1 MTKYRRLAACLLA
14 TSSVLAASPA
24 PATGPGPATGPS
36 DDVRIGVLGLFHPK
50 QIGISPM
57 SGGTLECI
65 SGADR
70 LPVRALLL
78 LELAGPGI
86 TIAGRA
92 ALAKAVHCG
101 DGQGGYAEFVV
112 SVPGRISRHYS
123 GRLEIQPG
131 TGELLIIVSMELETA
146 VASVV
151 AAEALPGSSLEA
163 LKAQAVAARSFLAA
177 GKGRHRNF
185 DFCDT
190 THCQFLRQPPPVESP
205 AAQAALAT
213 RGMVLAYKDE
223 AFAAMYSSS
232 CGGQTHSLEEL
243 GIAVRDYPYFSV
255 WCAYC
260 RRHPEKWVSRISEND
275 AAGLA
280 PTESA
285 RLKLARRL
293 GWKTFPSN
301 SYSSHREGSSV
312 LLEGVGAGHGIG
324 LCQRGA
330 ADMAR
335 NGASFPEILQ
345 HYYPNTTVKRL
356 P

>member
-1 MTKYRRLAACLLA
+1 MMKYWILA
-14 TSSVLAASPA
+14 TCLVLAASPA
-24 PATGPGPATGPS
+24 LAKSSTPAPTTGPGH
-36 DDVRIGVLGLFHPK
+36 DVRIGVLGLFHPK
-50 QIGISPM
+50 QIVISPM
-57 SGGTLECI
+57 AGRTLECM
-65 SGADR
+65 SEAER
-70 LPVRALLL
+70 LPVRTLLPL
-78 LELAGPGI
+78 QLAAPGI
-86 TIAGRA
+86 KIASQA
-92 ALAKAVHCG
+92 ALASAVHCD
-101 DGQGGYAEFVV
+101 DGQGSYAEFVV

-131 TGELLIIVSMELETA
+131 PGELLIIVSMELQTA

-151 AAEALPGSSLEA
+151 AAEALPGSSPEA

>member
-1 MTKYRRLAACLLA
+1 MTKHWSFAAAL
-14 TSSVLAASPA
+14 VLAASSAPATSPA
-24 PATGPGPATGPS
+24 PAIGSGH
-36 DDVRIGVLGLFHPK
+36 DVRIGVLGLFHPK
-50 QIGISPM
+50 QLVLSPMAGGILECM
-57 SGGTLECI
+57 SGGE
-65 SGADR
+65 R
-70 LPVRALLL
+70 LPVRASLPLQ
-78 LELAGPGI
+78 LAGPGI
-86 TIAGRA
+86 TTAGQA
-92 ALAKAVHCG
+92 LLAKPVHCD

-131 TGELLIIVSMELETA
+131 PGELLIIVSMELETA

-151 AAEALPGSSLEA
+151 AAESLPGSSLEA

-177 GKGRHRNF
+177 GKGRHRKFN
-185 DFCDT
+185 FCDT
-190 THCQFLRQPPPVESP
+190 THCQFLREPPRTQSS

-243 GIAVRDYPYFSV
+243 GISVRDYPYFSV
-255 WCAYC
+255 SCAYC

-285 RLKLARRL
+285 RLKLARKL
-293 GWKTFPSN
+293 GWKTFSSN
-301 SYSSHREGSSV
+301 SYSSRRDGSSV

-335 NGASFPEILQ
+335 NGASFLEILL
-345 HYYPNTTVKRL
+345 HYYPNTMVKRL

>member
-1 MTKYRRLAACLLA
+1 MKQYWSLVACLVLSASSALA
-14 TSSVLAASPA
+14 TSSTLAPNS
-24 PATGPGPATGPS
+24 TQ
-36 DDVRIGVLGLFHPK
+36 DVRIGVLGLFHAK
-50 QIGISPM
+50 QIVISPAA
-57 SGGTLECI
+57 GRTLECM
-65 SGADR
+65 SGAER
-70 LPVRALLL
+70 LPVRAWLPLQ
-78 LELAGPGI
+78 LAGTGI
-86 TIAGRA
+86 KIAGQA
-92 ALAKAVHCG
+92 ALARSVHCD
-101 DGQGGYAEFVV
+101 DGQGGYAAFVV

-123 GRLEIQPG
+123 GKLEIQPG
-131 TGELLIIVSMELETA
+131 SGELIITVSMELETA

-151 AAEALPGSSLEA
+151 AAEALPGSPLEA

-177 GKGRHRNF
+177 GKGRHRKF

-190 THCQFLRQPPPVESP
+190 THCQFLREQPRAQSP
-205 AAQAALAT
+205 ANQAALAT
-213 RGMVLAYKDE
+213 QGMVLAYKE
-223 AFAAMYSSS
+223 EVFAAMYSSS

-255 WCAYC
+255 SCAYC

-275 AAGLA
+275 ATGLA

-293 GWKTFPSN
+293 GWKIFPSN
-301 SYSSHREGSSV
+301 SYSSHRDGSSV

-335 NGASFPEILQ
+335 NGSPFLEILQ
-345 HYYPNTTVKRL
+345 HYYPNTTVKWL

>member
-1 MTKYRRLAACLLA
+1 MTRYWRLVACLLA
-14 TSSVLAASPA
+14 VSSAPA
-24 PATGPGPATGPS
+24 PSSAPAAGPGPHTRPS

-50 QIGISPM
+50 QIVISPT
-57 SGGTLECI
+57 SGGTLECM
-65 SGADR
+65 SGPER
-70 LPVRALLL
+70 LPVRASLPLQ
-78 LELAGPGI
+78 LAGPGI

-92 ALAKAVHCG
+92 ALAQAVHCG

-112 SVPGRISRHYS
+112 AVPGRISRHYS

-151 AAEALPGSSLEA
+151 AAEALPGSSSEA
-163 LKAQAVAARSFLAA
+163 LKAQAVAARSFLVT
-177 GKGRHRNF
+177 GKGRHRKF

-190 THCQFLRQPPPVESP
+190 THCQFLREPPRVESP
-205 AAQAALAT
+205 ATQAALAT

-223 AFAAMYSSS
+223 TFAAMYSSS
-232 CGGQTHSLEEL
+232 CGGRTHSLEEL

-255 WCAYC
+255 SCAYC
-260 RRHPEKWVSRISEND
+260 RRHPEKWVSRVSEND
-275 AAGLA
+275 ASRLA

-285 RLKLARRL
+285 RLKLARKL
-293 GWKTFPSN
+293 GWKALPSN
-301 SYSSHREGSSV
+301 SYSSRREGSSV

-330 ADMAR
+330 ADMAS
-335 NGASFPEILQ
+335 NGASFLEILQ